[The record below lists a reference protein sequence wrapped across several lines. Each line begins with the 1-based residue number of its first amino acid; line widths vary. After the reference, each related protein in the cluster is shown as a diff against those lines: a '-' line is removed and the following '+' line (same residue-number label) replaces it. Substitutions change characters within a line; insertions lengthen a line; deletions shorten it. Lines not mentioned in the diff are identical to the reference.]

1 MANYTNFQHNL
12 PVFVLQREPLVYKGN
27 PYKNGSSFPWQELD
41 VSPETVET
49 LFKAQVLYHNPALE
63 KEQKVGDRLSE
74 MSKTQLDTL
83 VMRLNEIVKKKTSST
98 TEFRSKKCKLSKL
111 EDKQKGLLR
120 QFLNRNPWIMDD
132 FYEIRDSI
140 LGD

>member
-1 MANYTNFQHNL
+1 MNAYNTFQHNI
-12 PVFVLQREPLVYKGN
+12 PVFVLQREPLVFKGN
-27 PYKNGSSFPWQELD
+27 TYKSGSNFPWQELD
-41 VSPETVET
+41 TPIETVEL
-49 LFKAQVLYHNPALE
+49 LFGAQVLYHNPLLE

-83 VMRLNEIVKKKTSST
+83 VLRLNEVVKKKTSST

-120 QFLNRNPWIMDD
+120 QFLNRNPWIMDE
-132 FYEIRDSI
+132 FYTIRDDI